1 MRREKLLVNAK
12 RAIKNSYSPYS
23 NYIVGSV
30 LVTKDNKLFL
40 GCNVENAGIQSI
52 CAERVAF
59 TNAISGGYKDF
70 KEILVIGK
78 NNDDK
83 YLKETLPC
91 GYCRQFMCEFC
102 DRDFKIITYNENNKE
117 FKEYKLEELLPFN
130 FNL

>member
-23 NYIVGSV
+23 NYAVGCV
-30 LVTKDNKLFL
+30 LIAKDNKMFL

-59 TNAISGGYKDF
+59 ANAISGGYKDF

-91 GYCRQFMCEFC
+91 GYCRQFMCDFC
-102 DRDFKIITYNENNKE
+102 DKDFKIITYNEENKI
-117 FKEYKLEELLPFN
+117 FKEYRLEELLPYN

>member
-1 MRREKLLVNAK
+1 MKKEKLLTNAK
-12 RAIKNSYSPYS
+12 RVIKNSHSPYS
-23 NYIVGSV
+23 NYKVGCV
-30 LVTKDNKLFL
+30 LVAKDNKMFL

-59 TNAISGGYKDF
+59 SNAISSGYKEF

-78 NNDDK
+78 DKNDK

-102 DRDFKIITYNENNKE
+102 EKDFKIITYNEENKI
-117 FKEYKLEELLPFN
+117 FKEYKLEELLPYN

>member
-1 MRREKLLVNAK
+1 MKKEKLLVNAK
-12 RAIKNSYSPYS
+12 RVIKNSHSPYS
-23 NYIVGSV
+23 NYTVGAA
-30 LVTKDNKLFL
+30 LVTKDNKMFL

-59 TNAISGGYKDF
+59 ANAVANGYKDF

-78 NNDDK
+78 NKNDK
-83 YLKETLPC
+83 YLIETLPC

-102 DRDFKIITYNENNKE
+102 YKDFKIITYNEENKE
-117 FKEYKLEELLPFN
+117 FKEYRLEELLPYN

>member
-1 MRREKLLVNAK
+1 MKKEKLLINAK
-12 RAIKNSYSPYS
+12 RVIKNSYSPYS
-23 NYIVGSV
+23 NYTVGCI
-30 LVTKDNKLFL
+30 LVTNDNKMFA

-59 TNAISGGYKDF
+59 TNAIVNGYKDF

-78 NNDDK
+78 NNKDK
-83 YLKETLPC
+83 YLSKTLPC

-102 DRDFKIITYNENNKE
+102 DKNFKIITYDEEKKE
-117 FKEYKLEELLPFN
+117 FKEYRLEELLPYN